1 MTGLT
6 KGLAQEEP
14 QAALHLLWRRQERV
28 GTAVKELAAQ
38 AHGPEETRFSIP
50 HRQML
55 EPLGI
60 TGAGGWPPASTAPSC
75 AQLELPF
82 GEPGSEG
89 RHGAKGRSQG
99 NFQTLRQLLL
109 MGHWTCREIHTP

>member
-6 KGLAQEEP
+6 KGLVHDESE
-14 QAALHLLWRRQERV
+14 AALHLLVEKTRETGNWLCRP
-28 GTAVKELAAQ
+28 TD
-38 AHGPEETRFSIP
+38 PEKTRSSTV

-55 EPLGI
+55 EALRI

-75 AQLELPF
+75 AQLELPL

-89 RHGAKGRSQG
+89 RHGAKGGSQG

-109 MGHWTCREIHTP
+109 MGHGTC